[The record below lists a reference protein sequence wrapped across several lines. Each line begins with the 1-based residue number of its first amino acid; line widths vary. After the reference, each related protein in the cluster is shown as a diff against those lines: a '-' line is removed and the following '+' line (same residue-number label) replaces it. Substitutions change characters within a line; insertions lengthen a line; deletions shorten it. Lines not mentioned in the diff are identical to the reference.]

1 MIGHGTI
8 LGGVVTTPDID
19 AALADYAG
27 TLALDL
33 VSDAPLGEAVAA
45 SWGVP
50 DLAPVRCATLR
61 PASGEPC
68 WMRLVE
74 QPLEP
79 AFAPVRSF
87 GWAAYELTVKDVF
100 GWPERLS
107 GSGFTIVG
115 NPREIPGLPYFVA
128 MQVTGR
134 GREMLYLN
142 EVRCDTPTSD
152 LPPAKSDA
160 DRIFITILATPDFD
174 ATLAWYR
181 DALRLD
187 EGGRYEIVYSM
198 INQSFGLP
206 DDTTHRLAMVQ
217 KGRMP
222 IVEVDA
228 YPAAATHRAVAR
240 GQLPP
245 GNALVSLAVDDLDA
259 LPLDWIAPPD
269 AHPPPPYEGARAAT
283 VRGPA
288 GELLELIER
297 SGK

>member
-1 MIGHGTI
+1 MIAHGTI
-8 LGGVVTTPDID
+8 LGGVVATPDID
-19 AALADYAG
+19 AALTDYRDVLGLTVVADG
-27 TLALDL
+27 AL
-33 VSDAPLGEAVAA
+33 GAVADHWA
-45 SWGVP
+45 AP
-50 DLAPVRCATLR
+50 ALATARCVTLQ
-61 PASGEPC
+61 PTSGEQC
-68 WMRLVE
+68 FIRLVE
-74 QPLEP
+74 QPIEP
-79 AFAPVRSF
+79 AFVPVRTY
-87 GWAAYELTVKDVF
+87 GWAAYEFSVQDVF
-100 GWPERLS
+100 GWPARLG
-107 GSGFTIVG
+107 GSGFDIVG
-115 NPREIPGLPYFVA
+115 QPREIPGLPYFVA
-128 MQVTGR
+128 MQMTGR

-198 INQSFGLP
+198 INQSFALP

-228 YPAAATHRAVAR
+228 YPAAATHRAVAP
-240 GQLPP
+240 GHLPP

-259 LPLDWIAPPD
+259 LALDSIAPPC
-269 AHPPPPYEGARAAT
+269 AHPEPPYDGARAAT

>member
-19 AALADYAG
+19 AALVDYAG
-27 TLALDL
+27 MLALDL
-33 VSDAPLGEAVAA
+33 VSDVPLGVAVAA

-50 DLAPVRCATLR
+50 DLATARCATLR

-68 WMRLVE
+68 WIRLVE
-74 QPLEP
+74 QSLGP

-100 GWPERLS
+100 GWPARLA

-115 NPREIPGLPYFVA
+115 SPREIPGLPYFVA

-198 INQSFGLP
+198 INQAFGLP

-228 YPAAATHRAVAR
+228 YPAAATHRAVAP

-259 LPLDWIAPPD
+259 LALDWIAPPC
-269 AHPPPPYEGARAAT
+269 AHPAPVYGGARAAT

-288 GELLELIER
+288 RELVELVER

>member
-19 AALADYAG
+19 AALVDYAG

-50 DLAPVRCATLR
+50 DLAPARCATLR

-206 DDTTHRLAMVQ
+206 VGWRWSRRGECRSSRST
-217 KGRMP
+217 P
-222 IVEVDA
+222 I
-228 YPAAATHRAVAR
+228 
-240 GQLPP
+240 
-245 GNALVSLAVDDLDA
+245 
-259 LPLDWIAPPD
+259 
-269 AHPPPPYEGARAAT
+269 PPPQRTAPWHAASFPRAMPSSAS
-283 VRGPA
+283 
-288 GELLELIER
+288 R
-297 SGK
+297 STISMRCPSTG